1 MNNISLRALTKED
14 WRIYKTLRL
23 QSLSDSPDSF
33 GATLASEQALNDDEW
48 SARLDYSVRGMHGVL
63 FIALLNNNPIGLACS
78 VTHSRTSQ
86 DGHIYQMWIS
96 PKARGLGIGHQLLTH
111 IINWAKNEK
120 LKRLS
125 LAVTTTN
132 IVALKLYQALG
143 FRADGDLVELRAGS
157 KLQTQP
163 MILDLYETQ
172 DKS

>member
-1 MNNISLRALTKED
+1 MNNISLKTLTKND
-14 WRIYKTLRL
+14 WRIYKSLRL
-23 QSLSDSPDSF
+23 QSLRDSPDSF
-33 GATLASEQALNDDEW
+33 GATFATECTLNDDEW
-48 SARLDYSVRGMHGVL
+48 STRLDYAARSMNGVL
-63 FIALLNNNPIGLACS
+63 VIALLDDHPIGLACG
-78 VTHSRTSQ
+78 VTHSLKNQ

-143 FRADGDLVELRAGS
+143 FRADGDLIELRAGS

-163 MILDLYETQ
+163 MILDHYNIQ
-172 DKS
+172 D